1 MDSKGG
7 GRRCGS
13 LEKLGKQT
21 PICPLLLDA
30 HVASGPWVAA
40 PESGGAG
47 GVVPAGA
54 KATVGSAAT
63 SVGGRFTRDTC
74 PAGDQGWVGAAVE
87 GMGGALRPSQAQAP
101 QAGWWASTWSYPD
114 IPMHVHTRRRTHV
127 YHAHKCT
134 HRHIDTNTGTMHMCP
149 RAYTEHVGTYKRHT
163 CPHAQNTHAC
173 THMRSTRALTHK
185 GTHVPTHKDTHTRT
199 RAGPQETRCQN
210 KGAAFHFL
218 SRKAV
223 PPPPQPCD
231 RVPDSGGVWGLNRCL
246 SGRRLSLES
255 EGVTSLCPPA

>member
-13 LEKLGKQT
+13 LEKLDKQT
-21 PICPLLLDA
+21 PIYPLLLDA
-30 HVASGPWVAA
+30 HIASSPWVAA

-54 KATVGSAAT
+54 KANVGSAAT

-134 HRHIDTNTGTMHMCP
+134 HRHIDTNTGIMHRCH
-149 RAYTEHVGTYKRHT
+149 EH
-163 CPHAQNTHAC
+163 THATRGHIQEAHMHTRSKC
-173 THMRSTRALTHK
+173 THMYTRGQHTCTHMYTKAHTHIHAQALRRRGAKTK
-185 GTHVPTHKDTHTRT
+185 EQLPTFSPERPSRPIPSPATECQT
-199 RAGPQETRCQN
+199 AGE
-210 KGAAFHFL
+210 
-218 SRKAV
+218 
-223 PPPPQPCD
+223 
-231 RVPDSGGVWGLNRCL
+231 SGG
-246 SGRRLSLES
+246 
-255 EGVTSLCPPA
+255 